1 MQTTRS
7 LTLDGY
13 RFWVVTV
20 AFALFASTF
29 LFPAD
34 KTDKTQTPTNTLAGV
49 RQSGTLRL
57 GYYADAGPFSYRDE
71 TGKPAGYAISLCQ
84 QIANDLKI
92 EMGVPNL
99 DVEFVLVT
107 GTDRFDAITQGRVD
121 LLCGPS
127 VETFARRKEVSFSM
141 PIFPAGLAALVR
153 ADAPAQLR
161 DVLSGHEPPYRPLWR
176 ASMGLALEHR
186 TFSAVTNTTAL
197 NWLTSKR
204 DQFKIDAKIVP
215 VESHDQGVQ
224 RVLDRTSDVLFG
236 ERSILLD
243 AKKRNPAGNDLVVL
257 DREFTYEPLS
267 FALARGDE
275 DLRLLVDQSLN
286 RLSRSGETQKLYRRF
301 FGEPDE
307 DALTFF
313 RLNTVA
319 D

>member
-13 RFWVVTV
+13 RFWGMTV
-20 AFALFASTF
+20 AFILFAPAF
-29 LFPAD
+29 LFSAD
-34 KTDKTQTPTNTLAGV
+34 ETQTPSDTLARV
-49 RQSGTLRL
+49 RQTGTLKL

-84 QIANDLKI
+84 QIANDLKT

-127 VETFARRKEVSFSM
+127 VETFARRKEVSFSI

-153 ADAPAQLR
+153 TDAPAQIR
-161 DVLSGHEPPYRPLWR
+161 EVLASHPPPYRPLWR
-176 ASMGLALEHR
+176 ASIGLALQHR

-204 DQFKIDAKIVP
+204 DEFKIDARIVP

-224 RVLDRTSDVLFG
+224 RVLNRTSDVLFG

-243 AKKRNPAGNDLVVL
+243 AKKRNAAGQDLVVL
-257 DREFTYEPLS
+257 DRLFTYEPLS
-267 FALARGDE
+267 FALARGNE
-275 DLRLLVDQSLN
+275 DLRLLVDQSLS
-286 RLSRSGETQKLYRRF
+286 RLSRSGETQNHYRRF

-307 DALTFF
+307 NALTFF